1 MITKGLIEKV
11 IGAECLEEEMSQVLN
26 FLQNRKNYEGLEFMK
41 NSFEKYYNLARIINT
56 IRKYENKEI
65 DDRYL
70 AYWMCIYNWIIMAD
84 EWANVPIEE
93 ITFKTWVVWEISGWL
108 DSLSFFDDSD
118 DFYNLEEYKKTFEVL
133 DKIYNNLEGWNRVF
147 AHTDEWGDND
157 DDVVV
162 LTFNDKTKEFV
173 RIGSQLDYLNNK
185 VAFERVELDE
195 LKRRVD
201 ALKKLDYKELE
212 YGVWHDEQT

>member
-26 FLQNRKNYEGLEFMK
+26 FLQNRKNYEGLEFLK

-65 DDRYL
+65 DDRCL
-70 AYWMCIYNWIIMAD
+70 AHWMCVYNWIIMAD

-93 ITFKTWVVWEISGWL
+93 ITFKTWIVWEISGWL

-162 LTFNDKTKEFV
+162 LVSNDKTKEFV

-212 YGVWHDEQT
+212 YGVWHDE

>member
-1 MITKGLIEKV
+1 MITKELIEKV
-11 IGAECLEEEMSQVLN
+11 VCAECLKEEMSQVLN
-26 FLQNRKNYEGLEFMK
+26 FLQNRKNYEGLEFLK

-70 AYWMCIYNWIIMAD
+70 AKWMCVYNWIIMAD

-118 DFYNLEEYKKTFEVL
+118 DFYNLEDYKKTFEVM
-133 DKIYNNLEGWNRVF
+133 DKIYNNLEDWKRVF

-157 DDVVV
+157 DDVAV
-162 LTFNDKTKEFV
+162 LVSNDKTKEFV

-195 LKRRVD
+195 LKRRVN
-201 ALKKLDYKELE
+201 ALKKLGYKELE

>member
-26 FLQNRKNYEGLEFMK
+26 FLQNRKNYEGLEFLK

-212 YGVWHDEQT
+212 YGVWHDE

>member
-1 MITKGLIEKV
+1 MITKELIEKV
-11 IGAECLEEEMSQVLN
+11 VCAECLKEEMSQVLN
-26 FLQNRKNYEGLEFMK
+26 FLQNRKNYEGLEFLK

-212 YGVWHDEQT
+212 YGVWHDE

>member
-11 IGAECLEEEMSQVLN
+11 IGAECLKEEMSQVLN
-26 FLQNRKNYEGLEFMK
+26 FLQNRKNYEGVEFMK

-84 EWANVPIEE
+84 EWSNVPIEE

-212 YGVWHDEQT
+212 YGVWHDE

>member
-11 IGAECLEEEMSQVLN
+11 VCAECLKEEMSQVLN
-26 FLQNRKNYEGLEFMK
+26 CLQNRKNYEGLEFLK
-41 NSFEKYYNLARIINT
+41 NSFEKYYNLARIINA

-70 AYWMCIYNWIIMAD
+70 AKWMCVYNWIIMAD

-133 DKIYNNLEGWNRVF
+133 DKIYNNLEDWNRVF

-157 DDVVV
+157 DDVAV
-162 LTFNDKTKEFV
+162 LVSNDKTKEFV

>member
-1 MITKGLIEKV
+1 MITKELIEKV
-11 IGAECLEEEMSQVLN
+11 VCAECLKEEMSQVLN
-26 FLQNRKNYEGLEFMK
+26 CLQNRKNYEGLEFLK
-41 NSFEKYYNLARIINT
+41 NSFEKYYNLARIINA

-70 AYWMCIYNWIIMAD
+70 AKWMCVYNWIIMAD

-93 ITFKTWVVWEISGWL
+93 ITFKTWVVWEVSGWL

-118 DFYNLEEYKKTFEVL
+118 DFYNLEDYKKTFEVM
-133 DKIYNNLEGWNRVF
+133 DKIYNNLEDWKRVF

-157 DDVVV
+157 DDVAV
-162 LTFNDKTKEFV
+162 LVSNDKTKEFV

-195 LKRRVD
+195 LKRRVN
-201 ALKKLDYKELE
+201 ALKKLGYKELE

>member
-1 MITKGLIEKV
+1 MITKELIEKV
-11 IGAECLEEEMSQVLN
+11 VCAECLEEEMSQVLN
-26 FLQNRKNYEGLEFMK
+26 FLQNRKNYEGVEFLK

-70 AYWMCIYNWIIMAD
+70 AKWICVYNWIIMAD

-212 YGVWHDEQT
+212 YGVWHDE

>member
-1 MITKGLIEKV
+1 MITKELIETV
-11 IGAECLEEEMSQVLN
+11 VCAECLEEEMSQVLN

-41 NSFEKYYNLARIINT
+41 NSFEKYYNLARIINA

-70 AYWMCIYNWIIMAD
+70 AKWMCVYNWIIMAD

-118 DFYNLEEYKKTFEVL
+118 DFYNLEDYKKTFEVM
-133 DKIYNNLEGWNRVF
+133 DKIYNNLEDWKRVF

-157 DDVVV
+157 DDVAV
-162 LTFNDKTKEFV
+162 LVSNDKTKEFV

-195 LKRRVD
+195 LKRRVN
-201 ALKKLDYKELE
+201 ALKKLGYKELE

>member
-26 FLQNRKNYEGLEFMK
+26 FLQNRKNYEGLEFLK

-133 DKIYNNLEGWNRVF
+133 DKIYNNLEDWNRVF

-157 DDVVV
+157 DDVAV
-162 LTFNDKTKEFV
+162 LVSNDKTKEFV

-185 VAFERVELDE
+185 VAFERV
-195 LKRRVD
+195 
-201 ALKKLDYKELE
+201 
-212 YGVWHDEQT
+212 

>member
-1 MITKGLIEKV
+1 MITKELIEKV
-11 IGAECLEEEMSQVLN
+11 VCAECLKEEMSQVLN
-26 FLQNRKNYEGLEFMK
+26 CLQNRKNYEGLEFLK
-41 NSFEKYYNLARIINT
+41 NSFEKYYNLARIINA

-70 AYWMCIYNWIIMAD
+70 AKWMCVYNWIIMAD

-118 DFYNLEEYKKTFEVL
+118 DFYNLEDYKKTFEVM
-133 DKIYNNLEGWNRVF
+133 DKIYNNLEDWKRVF

-157 DDVVV
+157 DDVAV
-162 LTFNDKTKEFV
+162 LVSNDKTKEFV

-195 LKRRVD
+195 LKRRVN
-201 ALKKLDYKELE
+201 ALKKLGYKELE

>member
-1 MITKGLIEKV
+1 MITKELIETV
-11 IGAECLEEEMSQVLN
+11 VCANCLKEEMSQVLN
-26 FLQNRKNYEGLEFMK
+26 FLQNRKNYEGLEFLK

-65 DDRYL
+65 DDRCL
-70 AYWMCIYNWIIMAD
+70 AHWMCVYNWIIMAD

-212 YGVWHDEQT
+212 YGVWHDE

>member
-1 MITKGLIEKV
+1 MITKELIEKV
-11 IGAECLEEEMSQVLN
+11 VCAECLKEEMSQVLN
-26 FLQNRKNYEGLEFMK
+26 CLQNRKNYEGLEFLK
-41 NSFEKYYNLARIINT
+41 NSFEKYYNLARIINA

-70 AYWMCIYNWIIMAD
+70 AKWMCVYNWIIMAD

-157 DDVVV
+157 DAVVV

>member
-1 MITKGLIEKV
+1 MITKELIEKV
-11 IGAECLEEEMSQVLN
+11 VCAECLKEEMSQVLN
-26 FLQNRKNYEGLEFMK
+26 FLQNRKNYEGLEFLK

>member
-1 MITKGLIEKV
+1 MITKELIEKV
-11 IGAECLEEEMSQVLN
+11 VCANCLKEEMSQVLN
-26 FLQNRKNYEGLEFMK
+26 YLQNRKNYEGVEFLK

-70 AYWMCIYNWIIMAD
+70 AKWICVYNWIIMAD
-84 EWANVPIEE
+84 EWSNVPIEE
-93 ITFKTWVVWEISGWL
+93 ITFKTWVVWEISNWL

-118 DFYNLEEYKKTFEVL
+118 DFYNLEDYKKTFEVL

-162 LTFNDKTKEFV
+162 LVSNDKTKEFV

-195 LKRRVD
+195 LKRRVN
-201 ALKKLDYKELE
+201 ALKKLGYKELE